1 MIFIHSFCKRSAL
14 ALAIAGSLGLHGCAT
29 LPGQES
35 TTQVSSVARLVTT
48 DYYPNCYQPVEE
60 LRRYDV
66 SARMA
71 KRQEE
76 ARTAGILAGA
86 AIGAIAG
93 AALDSGSRGRGALLG
108 GLAGGLIGAMATAQ
122 QDQGATQQA
131 AQDRSNLTDKYAYY
145 IDGDVSDMDLTL
157 ASAQKA
163 QSCYQKEYSKLLRDK
178 KRGRVTAQE
187 GRQRLTEIVA
197 GLQETNG
204 LIATVDSRFT
214 ENVAVYTRS
223 YEETL
228 QQSGLNRTQVA
239 SAAAPA
245 KKPTKSRGAATPV
258 VSQSKGATPAVSKEI
273 KETEKKLQQAET
285 KRVES
290 RKVAQN
296 GANMVRDICKNPDAS
311 DWAPAD
317 KCTA

>member
-1 MIFIHSFCKRSAL
+1 MFTYSICKHSTL
-14 ALAIAGSLGLHGCAT
+14 AFAIAGSLGLQGCANM
-29 LPGQES
+29 PGQES
-35 TTQVSSVARLVTT
+35 QVSSVPRLVTT
-48 DYYPNCYQPVEE
+48 DYYPNCYQPIED

-86 AIGAIAG
+86 ALGAIAG
-93 AALDSGSRGRGALLG
+93 AALDRSNRGRGALLG
-108 GLAGGLIGAMATAQ
+108 GLAGSLLGAMATAQ
-122 QDQGATQQA
+122 QDQGATEQVE
-131 AQDRSNLTDKYAYY
+131 QDRADLTDKYAYY

-163 QSCYQKEYSKLLRDK
+163 QSCYQKAYSKLLSDK
-178 KRGRVTAQE
+178 KRGRVSTDE
-187 GRQRLTEIVA
+187 GRKRLTEIVD
-197 GLQETNG
+197 GLQETNE

-214 ENVAVYTRS
+214 ENVAAYTRS

-239 SAAAPA
+239 RASTSS
-245 KKPTKSRGAATPV
+245 KKTA
-258 VSQSKGATPAVSKEI
+258 QSKSAKSTATVSKNV
-273 KETEKKLQQAET
+273 KDTEKKLQKAET
-285 KRVES
+285 KQAES
-290 RKVAQN
+290 KKVAQN

>member
-1 MIFIHSFCKRSAL
+1 MLTHPVFKRSTL
-14 ALAIAGSLGLHGCAT
+14 VLAIAGSLGLHGCAN

-35 TTQVSSVARLVTT
+35 QVSSVPRLVTT
-48 DYYPNCYQPVEE
+48 DYYPNCYQPVED

-86 AIGAIAG
+86 ALGAIAG
-93 AALDSGSRGRGALLG
+93 AALDRGNRGRGALLG
-108 GLAGGLIGAMATAQ
+108 GLAGSLLGAMATAQ
-122 QDQGATQQA
+122 QDQGATEQA
-131 AQDRSNLTDKYAYY
+131 EQDRADLTDKYAYY

-163 QSCYQKEYSKLLRDK
+163 QRCYQKAYSKLLRDK
-178 KRGRVTAQE
+178 KRGRVSADE
-187 GRQRLTEIVA
+187 GRKRLTEIVD
-197 GLQETNG
+197 GLQETNE

-214 ENVAVYTRS
+214 ENVTAYTRS

-239 SAAAPA
+239 RASTSS
-245 KKPTKSRGAATPV
+245 KKTA
-258 VSQSKGATPAVSKEI
+258 QSKSTATVSKNV
-273 KETEKKLQQAET
+273 KDTEKKLQKAET
-285 KRVES
+285 KQAES
-290 RKVAQN
+290 KKVVQN
-296 GANMVRDICKNPDAS
+296 GTNMVRDICKNPDAS

>member
-1 MIFIHSFCKRSAL
+1 MFTHPAL
-14 ALAIAGSLGLHGCAT
+14 KQSLLAFAIAGSLGLHGCAT
-29 LPGQES
+29 MPGEES
-35 TTQVSSVARLVTT
+35 QVSSVPRLVST
-48 DYYPNCYQPVEE
+48 DYYPNCYQPIED

-93 AALDSGSRGRGALLG
+93 AALDRNNRGRGALLG
-108 GLAGGLIGAMATAQ
+108 GLAGSLLGALATAQ
-122 QDQGATQQA
+122 QDQGATEQA
-131 AQDRSNLTDKYAYY
+131 EQDRADLTDKYAYY

-163 QSCYQKEYSKLLRDK
+163 QSCYQKAYSKLIRDK
-178 KRGRVTAQE
+178 KRGRVSAQE
-187 GRQRLTEIVA
+187 GRQRLTEIVD
-197 GLQETNG
+197 GLQETNE

-214 ENVAVYTRS
+214 ENVAAYTRS

-239 SAAAPA
+239 SAATPS
-245 KKPTKSRGAATPV
+245 KKTAKSRSTPSV
-258 VSQSKGATPAVSKEI
+258 AVTKNV
-273 KETEKKLQQAET
+273 KDTEKKLQRAET
-285 KRVES
+285 KQTES
-290 RKVAQN
+290 KKVVQN

-311 DWAPAD
+311 DWVPAG

>member
-1 MIFIHSFCKRSAL
+1 MFTHPVFKRSTL
-14 ALAIAGSLGLHGCAT
+14 VLAIAGSLGLHGCANM
-29 LPGQES
+29 PGQES
-35 TTQVSSVARLVTT
+35 QVSSVPRLVTT
-48 DYYPNCYQPVEE
+48 NYYPNCYQPVEE

-86 AIGAIAG
+86 ALGAIAG
-93 AALDSGSRGRGALLG
+93 AALDRNNRGRGALLG
-108 GLAGGLIGAMATAQ
+108 GLAGSLIGAMATAQ

-131 AQDRSNLTDKYAYY
+131 AQDRSNLADKYAYY

-163 QSCYQKEYSKLLRDK
+163 QGCYQKEYSRLLRDK

-197 GLQETNG
+197 GLQETND

-223 YEETL
+223 YEESL

-239 SAAAPA
+239 SAATPS
-245 KKPTKSRGAATPV
+245 KKTAKSRSTPAV
-258 VSQSKGATPAVSKEI
+258 AVSKEV
-273 KETEKKLQQAET
+273 KATEKKLQQAET

-290 RKVAQN
+290 KKVAQN

>member
-1 MIFIHSFCKRSAL
+1 MFTHPVFQRSAV
-14 ALAIAGSLGLHGCAT
+14 ALAVAAGLGLQGCAT
-29 LPGQES
+29 LPGQPS
-35 TTQVSSVARLVTT
+35 ATQVSSVPRLVTT
-48 DYYPNCYQPVEE
+48 SYYPKCYQPVEE

-93 AALDSGSRGRGALLG
+93 AALDSGNRGRGALLG
-108 GLAGGLIGAMATAQ
+108 GLAGGVIGAIATSQ

-131 AQDRSNLTDKYAYY
+131 AQDRSRLADKYAYY

-157 ASAQKA
+157 AAAKKA
-163 QSCYQKEYSKLLRDK
+163 QGCYQKEYSQLLRDK
-178 KRGRVTAQE
+178 KRGRVNAQE

-223 YEETL
+223 YEESL
-228 QQSGLNRTQVA
+228 QQSGLSRTQVA
-239 SAAAPA
+239 SAAVSSKKPA
-245 KKPTKSRGAATPV
+245 K
-258 VSQSKGATPAVSKEI
+258 SKTAATPAVSREV

-290 RKVAQN
+290 QKVAQN
-296 GANMVRDICKNPDAS
+296 GANMVRDICKNPDAG

-317 KCTA
+317 KCAV

>member
-1 MIFIHSFCKRSAL
+1 MFTHAVCKHSTL
-14 ALAIAGSLGLHGCAT
+14 AFAIAGSLGLHGCANM
-29 LPGQES
+29 PGQES
-35 TTQVSSVARLVTT
+35 QVSSVPRLVTT
-48 DYYPNCYQPVEE
+48 NYYPNCYQPVEE

-86 AIGAIAG
+86 ALGAIAG
-93 AALDSGSRGRGALLG
+93 AALDRNNRGRGALLG
-108 GLAGGLIGAMATAQ
+108 GLAGSLIGAMATAQ

-131 AQDRSNLTDKYAYY
+131 AQDRSNLADKYAYY

-163 QSCYQKEYSKLLRDK
+163 QGCYQKEYSRLLRDK

-187 GRQRLTEIVA
+187 GRQRLTEIVD

-223 YEETL
+223 YEESL

-239 SAAAPA
+239 SAATPS
-245 KKPTKSRGAATPV
+245 KKTAKSRSTPAV
-258 VSQSKGATPAVSKEI
+258 AVSKEV
-273 KETEKKLQQAET
+273 KATEKKLQQAET

-290 RKVAQN
+290 KKVAQN

>member
-1 MIFIHSFCKRSAL
+1 
-14 ALAIAGSLGLHGCAT
+14 
-29 LPGQES
+29 
-35 TTQVSSVARLVTT
+35 
-48 DYYPNCYQPVEE
+48 
-60 LRRYDV
+60 
-66 SARMA
+66 
-71 KRQEE
+71 
-76 ARTAGILAGA
+76 
-86 AIGAIAG
+86 
-93 AALDSGSRGRGALLG
+93 
-108 GLAGGLIGAMATAQ
+108 MATAQ

-245 KKPTKSRGAATPV
+245 KKPAKSRGAATPV

>member
-1 MIFIHSFCKRSAL
+1 MLLHPTLKHSAL
-14 ALAIAGSLGLHGCAT
+14 AFAIAGSLGLHGCAT
-29 LPGQES
+29 MPGEES
-35 TTQVSSVARLVTT
+35 QVSSVPRLVST
-48 DYYPNCYQPVEE
+48 DYYPNCYQPIED

-93 AALDSGSRGRGALLG
+93 AALDRNNRGRGALLG
-108 GLAGGLIGAMATAQ
+108 GLAGSLLGALATAQ
-122 QDQGATQQA
+122 QDQGATEQA
-131 AQDRSNLTDKYAYY
+131 EQDRADLTDKYAYY

-163 QSCYQKEYSKLLRDK
+163 QSCYQKAYSKLIRDK
-178 KRGRVTAQE
+178 KRGRVSAQE
-187 GRQRLTEIVA
+187 GRQRLTEIVD
-197 GLQETNG
+197 GLQETNE

-214 ENVAVYTRS
+214 ENVAAYTRS

-239 SAAAPA
+239 SAATPS
-245 KKPTKSRGAATPV
+245 KKTAKSRSTPSV
-258 VSQSKGATPAVSKEI
+258 AVTKNV
-273 KETEKKLQQAET
+273 KDTEKKLQRAET
-285 KRVES
+285 KQTES
-290 RKVAQN
+290 KKVVQN
-296 GANMVRDICKNPDAS
+296 GANMVRDICNNPDAS
-311 DWAPAD
+311 DWVPAG

>member
-1 MIFIHSFCKRSAL
+1 MFTHPVFKRSTL
-14 ALAIAGSLGLHGCAT
+14 VLAIAGSLGLHGCANM
-29 LPGQES
+29 PGQES
-35 TTQVSSVARLVTT
+35 QVSSVPRLVTT
-48 DYYPNCYQPVEE
+48 NYYPNCYQPVEE

-76 ARTAGILAGA
+76 ARTAGILAGVA
-86 AIGAIAG
+86 LGAIAG
-93 AALDSGSRGRGALLG
+93 AALDRNNRGRGALLG
-108 GLAGGLIGAMATAQ
+108 GLAGSLIGAMATAQ
-122 QDQGATQQA
+122 QDQSATQQA
-131 AQDRSNLTDKYAYY
+131 AQDRSNLADKYAYY

-178 KRGRVTAQE
+178 KRGRVTVQE
-187 GRQRLTEIVA
+187 GRQRLTEIVD

-223 YEETL
+223 YEESL

-239 SAAAPA
+239 N
-245 KKPTKSRGAATPV
+245 AATP
-258 VSQSKGATPAVSKEI
+258 SKKTAKSRSTPAVAVSKEV
-273 KETEKKLQQAET
+273 KATEKKLQQAET

-290 RKVAQN
+290 KKVAQN

>member
-1 MIFIHSFCKRSAL
+1 MFTHPAL
-14 ALAIAGSLGLHGCAT
+14 KQSLLAFAIAGSLGLHGCAT
-29 LPGQES
+29 MPGEES
-35 TTQVSSVARLVTT
+35 QVSSVPRLVST
-48 DYYPNCYQPVEE
+48 DYYPNCYEPIED

-93 AALDSGSRGRGALLG
+93 AALDRNNRGRGALLG
-108 GLAGGLIGAMATAQ
+108 GLAGSLLGALATAQ
-122 QDQGATQQA
+122 QDQGATEQA
-131 AQDRSNLTDKYAYY
+131 EQDRADLTDKYAYY

-163 QSCYQKEYSKLLRDK
+163 QSCYQKAYAKLLRDK
-178 KRGRVTAQE
+178 KRGRVSAQE
-187 GRQRLTEIVA
+187 GRQRLTEIVD
-197 GLQETNG
+197 GLQETNE

-214 ENVAVYTRS
+214 ENVAAYTRS

-239 SAAAPA
+239 SAATPSKKTA
-245 KKPTKSRGAATPV
+245 KSWSTPSVAVTKNV
-258 VSQSKGATPAVSKEI
+258 KD
-273 KETEKKLQQAET
+273 TEKKLQRAET
-285 KRVES
+285 KQAES
-290 RKVAQN
+290 KKVAQN

-311 DWAPAD
+311 DWVPAG

>member
-1 MIFIHSFCKRSAL
+1 VW
-14 ALAIAGSLGLHGCAT
+14 
-29 LPGQES
+29 PG
-35 TTQVSSVARLVTT
+35 LVTT

-76 ARTAGILAGA
+76 ARTAGVSWPAPRLALSPGRL
-86 AIGAIAG
+86 
-93 AALDSGSRGRGALLG
+93 LDSGNRGRGALLLG

-131 AQDRSNLTDKYAYY
+131 AQDRSNLADKYAYY

-245 KKPTKSRGAATPV
+245 KKPAKSRGAATPV
-258 VSQSKGATPAVSKEI
+258 ALPVEGRDSSGLQGNQGDGKE
-273 KETEKKLQQAET
+273 
-285 KRVES
+285 
-290 RKVAQN
+290 VAA
-296 GANMVRDICKNPDAS
+296 G
-311 DWAPAD
+311 
-317 KCTA
+317 

>member
-1 MIFIHSFCKRSAL
+1 MFTHPAL
-14 ALAIAGSLGLHGCAT
+14 KQSLLAFAIAGSLGLHGCAT
-29 LPGQES
+29 MPGEES
-35 TTQVSSVARLVTT
+35 QVSSVPRLVST
-48 DYYPNCYQPVEE
+48 DYYPNCYEPIED

-93 AALDSGSRGRGALLG
+93 AALDRNNRGRGALLG
-108 GLAGGLIGAMATAQ
+108 GLAGSLLGALATAQ
-122 QDQGATQQA
+122 QDQGATEQA
-131 AQDRSNLTDKYAYY
+131 EQDRADLTDKYAYY

-163 QSCYQKEYSKLLRDK
+163 QSCYQKAYAKLLRDK
-178 KRGRVTAQE
+178 KRGRVSAQE
-187 GRQRLTEIVA
+187 GRQRLTEIVD
-197 GLQETNG
+197 GLQETNE

-214 ENVAVYTRS
+214 ENVAAYTRS

-239 SAAAPA
+239 SVAAPS
-245 KKPTKSRGAATPV
+245 KKSAKSRSTSTV
-258 VSQSKGATPAVSKEI
+258 AVTKNV
-273 KETEKKLQQAET
+273 KDTEKKLQKAET
-285 KRVES
+285 KQAES
-290 RKVAQN
+290 KKVAQN

-311 DWAPAD
+311 DWVPAG

>member
-1 MIFIHSFCKRSAL
+1 MFTHPVFKRSTL
-14 ALAIAGSLGLHGCAT
+14 VLAIAGSLGLHGCANM
-29 LPGQES
+29 PGQES
-35 TTQVSSVARLVTT
+35 QVSSVPRLVTT
-48 DYYPNCYQPVEE
+48 NYYPNCYQPVEE

-86 AIGAIAG
+86 ALGAIAG
-93 AALDSGSRGRGALLG
+93 AALDRNNRGRGALLG
-108 GLAGGLIGAMATAQ
+108 GLAGSLIGAMATAQ

-131 AQDRSNLTDKYAYY
+131 AQDRSNLADKYAYY

-163 QSCYQKEYSKLLRDK
+163 QGCYQKEYSRLLRDK

-187 GRQRLTEIVA
+187 GRQRLTEIVD

-223 YEETL
+223 YEESL

-239 SAAAPA
+239 SAATPS
-245 KKPTKSRGAATPV
+245 KKTAKSRSTPAV
-258 VSQSKGATPAVSKEI
+258 AVSKEV
-273 KETEKKLQQAET
+273 KATEKKLQQAET

-290 RKVAQN
+290 KKVAQN

>member
-1 MIFIHSFCKRSAL
+1 MFTRSAL
-14 ALAIAGSLGLHGCAT
+14 KQSVLVLAVAGSLGLHGCAT

-35 TTQVSSVARLVTT
+35 QVSSVPRLVTT
-48 DYYPNCYQPVEE
+48 DYYPNCYEPIED

-76 ARTAGILAGA
+76 ARIAGILAGA
-86 AIGAIAG
+86 VLGAITK
-93 AALDSGSRGRGALLG
+93 AALDRNNRGRGALLG
-108 GLAGGLIGAMATAQ
+108 GLAGSLIGAMATAQ
-122 QDQGATQQA
+122 QDQGATEQA
-131 AQDRSNLTDKYAYY
+131 EQAERDRADLTDKYAYY

-163 QSCYQKEYSKLLRDK
+163 QSCYQKAYSKLLRDK
-178 KRGRVTAQE
+178 KRGRVSADE
-187 GRQRLTEIVA
+187 GRKRLTEIVD
-197 GLQETNG
+197 GLQETNE

-214 ENVAVYTRS
+214 ENVTAYTRS

-239 SAAAPA
+239 RASTSS
-245 KKPTKSRGAATPV
+245 KKTA
-258 VSQSKGATPAVSKEI
+258 QSKSAKSTATVSKNV
-273 KETEKKLQQAET
+273 KDTEKKLQKAET
-285 KRVES
+285 KQAES
-290 RKVAQN
+290 KKVAQN

-311 DWAPAD
+311 DWVPAG

>member
-1 MIFIHSFCKRSAL
+1 MLTHPVFKRSTL
-14 ALAIAGSLGLHGCAT
+14 VLAIAGSLGLHGCAN

-35 TTQVSSVARLVTT
+35 QVSSVPRLVTT
-48 DYYPNCYQPVEE
+48 DYYPNCYQPIED

-86 AIGAIAG
+86 ALGAIAG
-93 AALDSGSRGRGALLG
+93 AALDRSNRGRGALLG
-108 GLAGGLIGAMATAQ
+108 GLAGSLLGAMATAQ
-122 QDQGATQQA
+122 QDQGATEQA
-131 AQDRSNLTDKYAYY
+131 EQDRADLTDKYAYY

-163 QSCYQKEYSKLLRDK
+163 QRCYQKAYSKLLRDK
-178 KRGRVTAQE
+178 KRGRVSADE
-187 GRQRLTEIVA
+187 GRKRLTEIVD
-197 GLQETNG
+197 GLQETNE

-214 ENVAVYTRS
+214 ENVAAYTRS

-239 SAAAPA
+239 RASTSS
-245 KKPTKSRGAATPV
+245 KKTA
-258 VSQSKGATPAVSKEI
+258 QSKSTATVSKNV
-273 KETEKKLQQAET
+273 KDTEKKLQKAET
-285 KRVES
+285 KQAES
-290 RKVAQN
+290 KKVVQN
-296 GANMVRDICKNPDAS
+296 GTNMVRDICKNPDAS

>member
-1 MIFIHSFCKRSAL
+1 MLTHPVFKRSTL
-14 ALAIAGSLGLHGCAT
+14 VLAIAGSLGLHGCAN

-35 TTQVSSVARLVTT
+35 QVSSVPRLVTT
-48 DYYPNCYQPVEE
+48 DYYPNCYQPVED

-86 AIGAIAG
+86 ALGAIAG
-93 AALDSGSRGRGALLG
+93 AALDRSNRGRGALLG
-108 GLAGGLIGAMATAQ
+108 GLAGSLLGAMATAQ
-122 QDQGATQQA
+122 QDQGATEQA
-131 AQDRSNLTDKYAYY
+131 EQDRADLTDKYAYY

-163 QSCYQKEYSKLLRDK
+163 QRCYQKAYSKLLRDK
-178 KRGRVTAQE
+178 KRGRVSADE
-187 GRQRLTEIVA
+187 GRKRLTEIVD
-197 GLQETNG
+197 GLQETNE

-214 ENVAVYTRS
+214 ENVTAYTRS

-239 SAAAPA
+239 RASTSS
-245 KKPTKSRGAATPV
+245 KKTA
-258 VSQSKGATPAVSKEI
+258 QSKSTATVSKNV
-273 KETEKKLQQAET
+273 KDTEKKLQKAET
-285 KRVES
+285 KQAES
-290 RKVAQN
+290 KKVVQN
-296 GANMVRDICKNPDAS
+296 GTNMVRDICKNPDAS

>member
-1 MIFIHSFCKRSAL
+1 MFTHPAL
-14 ALAIAGSLGLHGCAT
+14 KQSLLAFAIAGSLGLHGCAT
-29 LPGQES
+29 MPGEES
-35 TTQVSSVARLVTT
+35 QVSSVPRLVST
-48 DYYPNCYQPVEE
+48 DYYPNCYEPIED

-93 AALDSGSRGRGALLG
+93 AALDRNNRGRGALLG
-108 GLAGGLIGAMATAQ
+108 GLAGSLLGALATAQ
-122 QDQGATQQA
+122 QDQGATEQA
-131 AQDRSNLTDKYAYY
+131 EQDRADLTDKYAYY

-163 QSCYQKEYSKLLRDK
+163 QSCYQKAYAKLLRDK
-178 KRGRVTAQE
+178 KRGRVSAQE
-187 GRQRLTEIVA
+187 GRQRLTEIVD
-197 GLQETNG
+197 GLQETNE

-214 ENVAVYTRS
+214 ENVAAYTRS

-239 SAAAPA
+239 SAAAPS
-245 KKPTKSRGAATPV
+245 KKSAKSRSTSTV
-258 VSQSKGATPAVSKEI
+258 AVTKNV
-273 KETEKKLQQAET
+273 KDTEKKLQKAET
-285 KRVES
+285 KQAES
-290 RKVAQN
+290 KKVAQN

-311 DWAPAD
+311 DWVPAG

>member
-1 MIFIHSFCKRSAL
+1 MLLHPTLKHSAL
-14 ALAIAGSLGLHGCAT
+14 AFAIAGSLGLHGCAT
-29 LPGQES
+29 MPGEES
-35 TTQVSSVARLVTT
+35 QVSSVPRLVST
-48 DYYPNCYQPVEE
+48 DYYPNCYQPIED

-93 AALDSGSRGRGALLG
+93 AALDRNNRGRGALLG
-108 GLAGGLIGAMATAQ
+108 GLAGSLLGALATAQ
-122 QDQGATQQA
+122 QDQGATEQA
-131 AQDRSNLTDKYAYY
+131 EQDRADLTDKYAYY

-163 QSCYQKEYSKLLRDK
+163 QSCYQKAYSKLIRDK
-178 KRGRVTAQE
+178 KRGRVSAQE
-187 GRQRLTEIVA
+187 GRQRLTEIVD
-197 GLQETNG
+197 GLQETNE

-214 ENVAVYTRS
+214 ENVAAYTRS

-239 SAAAPA
+239 SAATPS
-245 KKPTKSRGAATPV
+245 KKTAKSRSTPSV
-258 VSQSKGATPAVSKEI
+258 AVTKNV
-273 KETEKKLQQAET
+273 KDTEKKLQRAET
-285 KRVES
+285 KQTES
-290 RKVAQN
+290 KKVVQN

-311 DWAPAD
+311 DWVPAG

>member
-1 MIFIHSFCKRSAL
+1 MFTHPAL
-14 ALAIAGSLGLHGCAT
+14 KQSLLAFAIAGSLGLHGCAT
-29 LPGQES
+29 MPGEES
-35 TTQVSSVARLVTT
+35 QVSSVPRLVST
-48 DYYPNCYQPVEE
+48 DYYPNCYQPIED

-93 AALDSGSRGRGALLG
+93 AALDRNNRGRGALLG
-108 GLAGGLIGAMATAQ
+108 GLAGSLLGALATAQ
-122 QDQGATQQA
+122 QDQGATEQA
-131 AQDRSNLTDKYAYY
+131 EQDRADLTDKYAYY

-163 QSCYQKEYSKLLRDK
+163 QSCYQKAYAKLLRDK
-178 KRGRVTAQE
+178 KRGRVSAQE
-187 GRQRLTEIVA
+187 GRQRLTEIVD
-197 GLQETNG
+197 GLQETNE

-214 ENVAVYTRS
+214 ENVAAYTRS

-239 SAAAPA
+239 SAAAPS
-245 KKPTKSRGAATPV
+245 KKSAKSRSTSTV
-258 VSQSKGATPAVSKEI
+258 AVTKNV
-273 KETEKKLQQAET
+273 KDTEKKLQKAET
-285 KRVES
+285 KQAES
-290 RKVAQN
+290 KKVAQN

-311 DWAPAD
+311 DWVPAG

>member
-1 MIFIHSFCKRSAL
+1 MFAHAVCKRSTL
-14 ALAIAGSLGLHGCAT
+14 AFAIAGSLGLHGCANM
-29 LPGQES
+29 PGQES
-35 TTQVSSVARLVTT
+35 QVSSVPRLVTT
-48 DYYPNCYQPVEE
+48 HYYPNCYQPVEE

-86 AIGAIAG
+86 ALGAIAG
-93 AALDSGSRGRGALLG
+93 AALDRNNRGRGALLG
-108 GLAGGLIGAMATAQ
+108 GLAGSLIGAMATAQ

-131 AQDRSNLTDKYAYY
+131 AQDRSNLADKYAYY

-163 QSCYQKEYSKLLRDK
+163 QSCYQKEYSKLLQDK
-178 KRGRVTAQE
+178 KRGRVNAQE
-187 GRQRLTEIVA
+187 GRQRLTEIVD

-214 ENVAVYTRS
+214 ENVAVYTS
-223 YEETL
+223 YYEESL
-228 QQSGLNRTQVA
+228 QQSGLNRNQVA
-239 SAAAPA
+239 SAATPP
-245 KKPTKSRGAATPV
+245 KKTAKSRSVPTV
-258 VSQSKGATPAVSKEI
+258 AVSKEV
-273 KETEKKLQQAET
+273 KATEKKLQQAET
-285 KRVES
+285 KQVES
-290 RKVAQN
+290 KKVAQN

-311 DWAPAD
+311 DWAPTD
-317 KCTA
+317 KCTT